1 MPRTTI
7 LLLALLHAAAAGARL
22 SADPVSAPTPAKPIE
37 AEWANLSKYRDA
49 DRRLAPPA
57 RGEHRVVFMGD
68 SITEFWSKLDPEF
81 FAEKPY
87 INRGISGQTTSQML
101 VRFRQDV
108 LRLQPEVVVILG
120 GVNDIAENDGP
131 TTLEAVEDNLQSMV
145 ELAEAHHIRVVLSSV
160 LPAKDFP
167 WHPGLQPADKVFAL
181 NAWIAKYCTR
191 TGLVFLDYYPA
202 MSDGA
207 RAMFGPY
214 SEDGIHPNAA
224 GYAVMDPL
232 AEKAIAAARR

>member
-1 MPRTTI
+1 MRRTTTR
-7 LLLALLHAAAAGARL
+7 LLALLLAAAAGSRL
-22 SADPVSAPTPAKPIE
+22 PADPVTAPAKPEE
-37 AEWANLSKYRDA
+37 AEWAKLSKYREA
-49 DRRLAPPA
+49 DQRLAPPA

-108 LRLQPEVVVILG
+108 LTLQPEVVVILG
-120 GVNDIAENDGP
+120 GVNDIAENGGP
-131 TTLEAVEDNLQSMV
+131 TTLGAVEDNLQSMV

-167 WHPGLQPADKVFAL
+167 WHPGLQPADKIFAL
-181 NAWIAKYCTR
+181 NAWIAQYCAR
-191 TGLVFLDYYPA
+191 AGLVFLDYYPA

-207 RAMFGPY
+207 RGLFGPY
-214 SEDGIHPNAA
+214 SEDGIHPNGA
-224 GYAVMDPL
+224 GYAVMDAL